1 MITFN
6 SADPDLPLPNCN
18 YLRIHAACCRVAH
31 LSGASSLFHELEN
44 DMESDPDPAVEAP
57 QFAKT
62 LHAKL
67 EHLSLGLVEGQLEF
81 G

>member
-1 MITFN
+1 MIAFN

-18 YLRIHAACCRVAH
+18 YLGIHAACCRVAH
-31 LSGASSLFHELEN
+31 LSGASSLFHGLES
-44 DMESDPDPAVEAP
+44 DMESDPDPTVEAP

-67 EHLSLGLVEGQLEF
+67 EHLSLGLVEDQLGF